1 MATVDVMA
9 MVNSM
14 SSQQNVDSKER
25 NIKKMFPKAK
35 GLVKD

>member
-1 MATVDVMA
+1 MATVDVLN

-25 NIKKMFPKAK
+25 NIKKHFPEAK

>member
-1 MATVDVMA
+1 MATVDVLN

-14 SSQQNVDSKER
+14 SSQQNLDTKER
-25 NIKKMFPKAK
+25 NIKKHFPKAK